1 MNLADSTPT
10 PHLRKQG
17 SATQLI
23 VEGRP
28 FLVLGGE
35 LHNSSA
41 SSTEYMRPIWERLV
55 ALNLNTVLATVA
67 WEQIEPAEGSFDF
80 DLVDG
85 LIQAAR
91 RHGLRLILLWFGSWK
106 NGVSSY
112 VPAWVKRD
120 YRRFPLSK
128 LHSGQTTAVLSTV

>member
-1 MNLADSTPT
+1 MNEAEPIHT

-23 VEGRP
+23 VEGKP

-41 SSTEYMRPIWERLV
+41 SNIAYMRPIWERLV
-55 ALNLNTVLATVA
+55 GLNLNTVLATVA
-67 WEQIEPAEGSFDF
+67 WEQVEPAEGSFDF
-80 DLVDG
+80 TLVDD
-85 LIQAAR
+85 LIRDAR
-91 RHGLRLILLWFGSWK
+91 SHDLRLILLWFGSWK

-112 VPAWVKRD
+112 VPAWVKHD
-120 YRRFPLSK
+120 YRRFPLAR
-128 LHSGQTTAVLSTV
+128 LQSGQ